1 MLSARGW
8 ARLMAGAMS
17 LAVLGIVGCEEED
30 AAFGPFV
37 DDVPPT
43 VSIVDVQEVESFTDI
58 TVRAEDFIAVTV
70 VITEIRDPNRLVAEI
85 TPAGDTLVLG
95 FLLGVDTTRFSGR
108 NTDVTVISK
117 FQTFFTQPTII
128 TIRAKAIDAQL
139 NEAVTEATIILA
151 GGGTT
156 GGGLGFPVVSI
167 FSPLSGQTVRDNT
180 LIRVGVLASD
190 ATGLA
195 QLNVL
200 LTGVVTQPQADTI
213 RFAVFRT
220 DVDTLLDFFIPSGN
234 LGTLTI
240 TAEAINLNSISA
252 FASISVTVAQV
263 VTGDTIPPVVSMVVS
278 GGVQRRLAEAARME
292 ADDSLIVDVVASDNE
307 SAVTRIG
314 VTFVIKNATIG
325 GDVFD
330 TIFQDSILS
339 PAISG
344 TVPVRFVLVPDS
356 LPLALFDSNVLPDTL
371 FFEITAWAFD
381 APATPNCGATIDIFG
396 GPNSLQCTS
405 GDPILALGLPG
416 GFTDRLIV
424 AGRTVAFPQGSVI
437 ADAAV
442 DTIRELLLLS
452 DLQFGAIRP
461 FDLRA
466 EQFIDIVP
474 VGSEPW
480 GIFLDNSED
489 GLLAGNSGGT
499 NISLVDL
506 GPRTNPAAIVGEV
519 DRFQTQDLQI
529 FQVFEAVDVN
539 IRVFI
544 SNAFDFSD
552 RPQFVAEAA
561 NGLILFSTKPAV
573 QDGPGTIREYDP
585 AIRELRFFTAY
596 AERRFTGRREIQI
609 VNADSVFPVNGGAV
623 LKVCDHERG
632 NKPNVSC
639 IFADFSDF
647 LVFGV
652 NDAATLVA
660 GKVASDGWD
669 TEIHSDLFIPSV
681 GLQDT
686 TFVTASGDREFVAF
700 GEGDTPG
707 QPGRIIMYESAT
719 QTITNSLMVSDLTG
733 NAAQQVFGLALDN
746 DGRLGVGR
754 GQVAFF
760 FGPDTPGG
768 PNVLRLL
775 GINNDIQSTGTG
787 AALHPDHDQFSLG
800 NPDERLAFLG
810 SGDARLEIIDT
821 RFFSFKRGDIL
832 IRDPI
837 VGPLKITRRLAGLDP
852 ANVVVRL
859 YGITANGVV
868 VIPVRDVD
876 IDPIP

>member
-43 VSIVDVQEVESFTDI
+43 VSIVDVQEVEPFTDI
-58 TVRAEDFIAVTV
+58 TVRAEDFIAVSV

-213 RFAVFRT
+213 RFGVFRT
-220 DVDTLLDFFIPSGN
+220 NVDTLLDFFIPSGN

-292 ADDSLIVDVVASDNE
+292 ADDSLIVDVVAADNE

-314 VTFVIKNATIG
+314 VTFVIKNATLG
-325 GDVFD
+325 GDVSD

-344 TVPVRFVLVPDS
+344 TVPIRFVLVPDS

-381 APATPNCGATIDIFG
+381 AASPAANCGATIDIFG

-424 AGRTVAFPQGSVI
+424 HG
-437 ADAAV
+437 
-442 DTIRELLLLS
+442 
-452 DLQFGAIRP
+452 
-461 FDLRA
+461 
-466 EQFIDIVP
+466 
-474 VGSEPW
+474 
-480 GIFLDNSED
+480 
-489 GLLAGNSGGT
+489 
-499 NISLVDL
+499 
-506 GPRTNPAAIVGEV
+506 
-519 DRFQTQDLQI
+519 
-529 FQVFEAVDVN
+529 
-539 IRVFI
+539 
-544 SNAFDFSD
+544 
-552 RPQFVAEAA
+552 
-561 NGLILFSTKPAV
+561 
-573 QDGPGTIREYDP
+573 
-585 AIRELRFFTAY
+585 
-596 AERRFTGRREIQI
+596 
-609 VNADSVFPVNGGAV
+609 
-623 LKVCDHERG
+623 
-632 NKPNVSC
+632 
-639 IFADFSDF
+639 
-647 LVFGV
+647 
-652 NDAATLVA
+652 
-660 GKVASDGWD
+660 
-669 TEIHSDLFIPSV
+669 
-681 GLQDT
+681 
-686 TFVTASGDREFVAF
+686 
-700 GEGDTPG
+700 
-707 QPGRIIMYESAT
+707 
-719 QTITNSLMVSDLTG
+719 
-733 NAAQQVFGLALDN
+733 
-746 DGRLGVGR
+746 
-754 GQVAFF
+754 
-760 FGPDTPGG
+760 
-768 PNVLRLL
+768 
-775 GINNDIQSTGTG
+775 
-787 AALHPDHDQFSLG
+787 
-800 NPDERLAFLG
+800 
-810 SGDARLEIIDT
+810 
-821 RFFSFKRGDIL
+821 
-832 IRDPI
+832 
-837 VGPLKITRRLAGLDP
+837 
-852 ANVVVRL
+852 
-859 YGITANGVV
+859 
-868 VIPVRDVD
+868 
-876 IDPIP
+876 